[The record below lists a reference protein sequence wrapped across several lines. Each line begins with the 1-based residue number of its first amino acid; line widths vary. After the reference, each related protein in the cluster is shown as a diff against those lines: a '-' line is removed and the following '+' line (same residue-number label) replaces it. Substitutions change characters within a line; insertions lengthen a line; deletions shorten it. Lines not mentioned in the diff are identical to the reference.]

1 MTFKIGLARK
11 DITPVKEIYLAGYA
25 ARNKPSVGVHDPLS
39 AKALYIEGDN
49 TLAIIALDLVSLPL
63 DIIKESK
70 KLIKDHLDLKNVIIA
85 CTHTHSGPQTVKEM
99 DESMMVDEKWL
110 GSLSESIKEVVEEA
124 IASKQEGKLGYKTV
138 EVDGIGEN
146 RRGNEEI
153 IDSNLGILK
162 AEDMEGNLLGLFLNF
177 TCHATVLD
185 ASNYL
190 ISADYPGF
198 IYSKINDEYPDLV
211 TLFTNG
217 AAGDINIGYSAD
229 DSALG
234 ETMEFRTYENAE
246 KIGEKIASVVLQKL
260 DTIPVIDEQSL
271 EIRRLN
277 IRLPLNQKL
286 PSTDELLQMINDRKE
301 EIRSTDDSRKKK
313 ELKLKQIYNKCLWR
327 KKTNRAGEKS
337 YLKSEIY
344 VVNIVGLNL
353 VTIPGE
359 VFCEIGLKIKSLFT
373 GDTFIIGY
381 ANDYVSYIPTE
392 SAFKEGGY
400 EVETSVFAPE
410 IGRELLTQVK
420 NVIQN

>member
-1 MTFKIGLARK
+1 L
-11 DITPVKEIYLAGYA
+11 
-25 ARNKPSVGVHDPLS
+25 
-39 AKALYIEGDN
+39 
-49 TLAIIALDLVSLPL
+49 
-63 DIIKESK
+63 K
-70 KLIKDHLDLKNVIIA
+70 K
-85 CTHTHSGPQTVKEM
+85 
-99 DESMMVDEKWL
+99 
-110 GSLSESIKEVVEEA
+110 
-124 IASKQEGKLGYKTV
+124 
-138 EVDGIGEN
+138 
-146 RRGNEEI
+146 
-153 IDSNLGILK
+153 
-162 AEDMEGNLLGLFLNF
+162 
-177 TCHATVLD
+177 
-185 ASNYL
+185 
-190 ISADYPGF
+190 
-198 IYSKINDEYPDLV
+198 
-211 TLFTNG
+211 
-217 AAGDINIGYSAD
+217 
-229 DSALG
+229 
-234 ETMEFRTYENAE
+234 
-246 KIGEKIASVVLQKL
+246 
-260 DTIPVIDEQSL
+260 
-271 EIRRLN
+271 
-277 IRLPLNQKL
+277 
-286 PSTDELLQMINDRKE
+286 INDRKE